1 MKNKIKA
8 ILKELMEIWPTYIQL
23 GLFYLIQYIV
33 WYILKEEHFF
43 LSDVFLEFL
52 YFIEFV
58 FSIYVIIKEINI
70 NRLHNRIDHLT
81 EEMNLA
87 VIEQVRSER
96 MKTEL
101 ITNVSHD
108 LKTPLTSMINYADLI
123 CQEPCENETITEY
136 AKVLE
141 RQSVRLKRLI
151 DDLVEASKANTGNL
165 EVSLEPCNAEIL
177 LTQVSGEFEQKLSN
191 AGMELKIIQP
201 EAPVTIMA
209 DTRRLWRIFDNLMN
223 NICKYGQPGTRVYL
237 ILETSDTHAVFTFK
251 NTSRSELIFTAKELT
266 ERFVRGDLSRNT
278 EGNGLGLAIA
288 KSLTELQNG
297 IFEIKIDGDLFK
309 VILKF
314 PKINSRGTSIS

>member
-8 ILKELMEIWPTYIQL
+8 LLKELMEIWPTYIQL

-33 WYILKEEHFF
+33 WYILNEEHLF
-43 LSDVFLEFL
+43 LSYVFLEFL
-52 YFIEFV
+52 YVIEFA
-58 FSIYVIIKEINI
+58 FSIYVIIKEVYI

-81 EEMNLA
+81 EGMNLA

-108 LKTPLTSMINYADLI
+108 LKTPLTSIINYADLI

-141 RQSVRLKRLI
+141 RQSIRLKRLI

-165 EVSLEPCNAEIL
+165 EVSLEPCSAEIL

-201 EAPVTIMA
+201 EAPITILA

-223 NICKYGQPGTRVYL
+223 NICKYGQTGTRVYL
-237 ILETSDTHAVFTFK
+237 ILETTDTHAVFTFK
-251 NTSRSELIFTAKELT
+251 NTSKSELIFTAEELT

-288 KSLTELQNG
+288 KTLTELQNG
-297 IFEIKIDGDLFK
+297 IFEINIDGDLFK

-314 PKINSRGTSIS
+314 PQINS